1 MHDLFM
7 GNAMEKNLKFET
19 NDIADVELVTDKER
33 LYQIA
38 RNFLS
43 NAFKFTK
50 KGQVTLSVSR
60 KDVPE
65 DHLRISVHDTGIGI
79 PSDKQEVIFE
89 AFKQA
94 DGTTSR
100 EFGGTGLGLSIVREL
115 TKLLQGEI
123 EVHSQPE
130 KGSTFSIII
139 PIHINEDLIDEE
151 GIPMVIKK
159 HANGDTPAPTA
170 PVKRKPAPRSS
181 QPPMRRAVVPETH
194 ATDDRESVF
203 ADDKL
208 ILIVEDEVQFAEGM
222 AEIIAP
228 EGFKTVIAH
237 SGEEG
242 LRLAREYMPDGIILD
257 LGLPDMD
264 GVAVLDRFKSDKEIR
279 HIPIEIVSARDK
291 DMSLISKG
299 AIGFLQKPIDE
310 ASLKGVM
317 ADMRRLT
324 EKTIKDLLVVED
336 DDSQLHAIKE
346 LLVGDDVKVKGVRS
360 KKEAISEI
368 KKGIYDG
375 AIVDLGLRD
384 GNGQEICDYINEN
397 YPKIPVIIYTGKS
410 LEPGEERELRKAAQ
424 SIILKTTNAED
435 QLKDEVAIFLHRMEK
450 EIAEEKEQSKKSRQ
464 EASER
469 ARAKKLEEERKKVEL
484 RLPEPEK
491 QTESDP
497 ETSALADQLLSE
509 IGAKNDIDKFNEA
522 THEASSNTFEALDKL
537 KPSGEGK
544 QGQAFIEPT
553 EVIKKWDEAEAKR
566 LIKDRNILVV
576 DDDIRNIFVIAS
588 ALENFEA
595 NILEAMDGKQALEI
609 LEKEEVELVM
619 MDTIMPE
626 MDGLETIQHIRAH
639 TNEVIEKLP
648 IIAITGKAQQQD
660 REEVLKAGANAY
672 IVKPVDYDELLNA
685 VCYWLNQH

>member
-1 MHDLFM
+1 
-7 GNAMEKNLKFET
+7 MEKKLKFET
-19 NDIADVELVTDKER
+19 DDAADVELVTDKER

-50 KGQVTLSVSR
+50 QGQVTLAVSR
-60 KDVPE
+60 QNVPE

-79 PSDKQEVIFE
+79 PTDKQEVIFE

-123 EVHSQPE
+123 EVQSEPG

-159 HANGDTPAPTA
+159 HVNGEGPVPAA
-170 PVKRKPAPRSS
+170 PVKRKPAPRNSE
-181 QPPMRRAVVPETH
+181 PPMRRAVMPETH
-194 ATDDRESVF
+194 ASDDRHSLGAE
-203 ADDKL
+203 DKL

-228 EGFKTVIAH
+228 EGFKTLIAH
-237 SGEEG
+237 SGEDG

-310 ASLKGVM
+310 GSLKGVM

-360 KKEAISEI
+360 KTEAISEI

-450 EIAEEKEQSKKSRQ
+450 EIAEEKAQSKRTRQ
-464 EASER
+464 EATER
-469 ARAKKLEEERKKVEL
+469 ARAKKLEEERKKTEL
-484 RLPEPEK
+484 KLPEPEK

-509 IGAKNDIDKFNEA
+509 IGVKGGAKKEDNSEDKPHKDA
-522 THEASSNTFEALDKL
+522 LEALDKL
-537 KPSGEGK
+537 KPSDEKAEGE
-544 QGQAFIEPT
+544 AFIEPA
-553 EVIKKWDEAEAKR
+553 ENVKKWDEAEAKR
-566 LIKDRNILVV
+566 IIKDKNILVV

-595 NILEAMDGKQALEI
+595 NILEAMDGKQALQI
-609 LEKEEVELVM
+609 LEEEDIELIM

-626 MDGLETIQHIRAH
+626 MDGLETITQIRAKE
-639 TNEVIEKLP
+639 NESGNTPLP
-648 IIAITGKAQQQD
+648 IIAITGKAQQKD
-660 REEVLKAGANAY
+660 REESLKAGANAY

-685 VCYWLNQH
+685 VCHWLNQS